1 MKFRLLSVAAL
12 LVLALLAVVPGFAQ
26 EMEPSQSIAEIVI
39 ASAGASDAQF
49 TVLLAAVQAA
59 DPSIVELLLNPDA
72 SVTVFAPTDAAFV
85 AAFEALGVTAEDVLA
100 NTALLNAVLLYH
112 VVPAAFDAEAVVALD
127 GALVGTLLAENALMI
142 SVSEGGV
149 MVNDA
154 NVVATDIMAT
164 NGIVHVIDAVL
175 LPNLEA
181 MADMDMSAMM
191 EATDSIADIVVAS
204 AGAEAAEFTVLLAA
218 VQAADPS
225 ILATLAGDT
234 GVYTVFA
241 PTDAAFGAL
250 LEALGVTAEQ
260 VLADTDLLNTVLA
273 YHVVPG
279 YLSSTT
285 AVAVA
290 GMMDEVKV
298 ATLLPGTTVTLM
310 LDGET
315 LMVNDAA
322 VVATDVVATNGI
334 IHVIDAVLL
343 PPM

>member
-59 DPSIVELLLNPDA
+59 DPSIVELLLNADA
-72 SVTVFAPTDAAFV
+72 SLTVFAPTDAAFI
-85 AAFEALGVTAEDVLA
+85 ALLEALDTTAEELLA
-100 NTALLNAVLLYH
+100 NTDLLNVVLLYH
-112 VVPAAFDAEAVVALD
+112 VIPAAFNAEAVVALD
-127 GALVGTLLAENALMI
+127 GALIGTLLPETAVMV
-142 SVSEGGV
+142 SVSDMGV
-149 MVNDA
+149 MINNATVL
-154 NVVATDIMAT
+154 ATDVMAN
-164 NGIVHVIDAVL
+164 NGIVHVIDTVL
-175 LPNLEA
+175 IPDLESLA
-181 MADMDMSAMM
+181 EMDMSAMA

-204 AGAEAAEFTVLLAA
+204 ASAEAAEFTVLLAA

-241 PTDAAFGAL
+241 PTDAAFVAL
-250 LEALGVTAEQ
+250 LEALGTTAEAL
-260 VLADTDLLNTVLA
+260 LADTELLNTVLA

-285 AVAVA
+285 AVTVA
-290 GMMDEVKV
+290 GMEDAAV
-298 ATLLPGTTVTLM
+298 ATLLPGTTLSLM

-315 LMVNDAA
+315 LMINDSA
-322 VVATDVVATNGI
+322 VVAADIFATNGV